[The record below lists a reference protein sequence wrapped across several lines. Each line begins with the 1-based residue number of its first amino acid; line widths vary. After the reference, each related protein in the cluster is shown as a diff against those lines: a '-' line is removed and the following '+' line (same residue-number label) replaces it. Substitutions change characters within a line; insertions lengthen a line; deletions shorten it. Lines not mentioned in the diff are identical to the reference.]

1 MREAIATL
9 GALALAAGCSRPS
22 ADVEPGAPRARTSAS
37 DSARIS
43 LERRPCFGT
52 CPVYTVTLE
61 GSGVVRFEGVRFVKD
76 TGTSVGTVPPARV
89 DSLLAELEA
98 AGYFTFADR
107 YAMGDPSCPRYV
119 TDLPT
124 IVTQVRI
131 GSRLKRVEHN
141 RGCADAPERLSMLE
155 RRIDEVAGTE
165 RWVGK

>member
-1 MREAIATL
+1 MRESIAAL

-22 ADVEPGAPRARTSAS
+22 ADVEPGAPRARASAS

-76 TGTSVGTVPPARV
+76 SGTSVRTVPPARV
-89 DSLLAELEA
+89 DSLLGELEA

-107 YAMGDPSCPRYV
+107 YAMGEPTCPRYAS
-119 TDLPT
+119 DLPT
-124 IVTQVRI
+124 IITQVRI
-131 GSRLKRVEHN
+131 GARLKRIEHN

>member
-1 MREAIATL
+1 MAAL

-22 ADVEPGAPRARTSAS
+22 ADVEPGAPRARASAS

-89 DSLLAELEA
+89 DSLLAEL
-98 AGYFTFADR
+98 
-107 YAMGDPSCPRYV
+107 
-119 TDLPT
+119 
-124 IVTQVRI
+124 
-131 GSRLKRVEHN
+131 
-141 RGCADAPERLSMLE
+141 
-155 RRIDEVAGTE
+155 
-165 RWVGK
+165 